1 MKKSLYKKVLVLGII
16 VLFIGGSVI
25 PGIGAIFRKPSNILD
40 ADFIENT
47 WKWENLL
54 EDPPG
59 EEWNNTFGGTNSD
72 EGYSVQQT
80 SDGGYIITGY
90 TSSYGTGGNDVWLIK
105 TDFNGSKEWNNTFG
119 GTDVDIGYSVQQTF
133 DGGYII
139 TGRTDSFGA
148 GGDVWLIKTNSAGN
162 EVWNRTLGG
171 TDYDVGSCVQQT
183 ADGGYII
190 TGNTFSYGAGSYD
203 VWLIKTDSNGIE
215 EWNQTFGGTNQDW
228 GSFVQ
233 QTTDGGYIITG
244 RTSSYGDLH
253 YDVWLI
259 KTDSNG
265 TEEWDET
272 FGGTM
277 YDFGR
282 SVQQTTDGG
291 YIIIAWTWTNDTGI
305 YDVWLIKTDSNG
317 TEEWDETFG
326 GTNSDEGNSVQQT
339 SDGGYIITGETY
351 SYGAGSSDV
360 WFIKTDSNGVKEW
373 DETFGGTNAD
383 YGFSVQQTSDG
394 GYIITGETYSY
405 GAGSSDVWLIRI
417 EPENNPPYEPTDP
430 YPENNSVDLDV
441 ETNLSWTG
449 GDPDGD
455 EVTYDIYFGKTNP
468 PPKVASNQTETTYVP
483 GTLDY
488 DTTYYWQIVAWDD
501 YNPCT
506 EGPIWMFTTQVN
518 QPPGPPIIN
527 GPKSGKVGKQYLYTF
542 VSEDPEGHNVFYEI
556 NWGDGN
562 ITSWDGP
569 HESNTIIKRDHE
581 WNEKGTFQIMAR
593 AKDVYGAIGEWGTL
607 DVTMPKSKSIY
618 FNFPLLNWLFERFP
632 NAFQLLRYMLGL

>member
-1 MKKSLYKKVLVLGII
+1 VKKSLYKKVLVLGII

-277 YDFGR
+277 
-282 SVQQTTDGG
+282 
-291 YIIIAWTWTNDTGI
+291 
-305 YDVWLIKTDSNG
+305 
-317 TEEWDETFG
+317 
-326 GTNSDEGNSVQQT
+326 
-339 SDGGYIITGETY
+339 
-351 SYGAGSSDV
+351 
-360 WFIKTDSNGVKEW
+360 
-373 DETFGGTNAD
+373 
-383 YGFSVQQTSDG
+383 
-394 GYIITGETYSY
+394 
-405 GAGSSDVWLIRI
+405 
-417 EPENNPPYEPTDP
+417 
-430 YPENNSVDLDV
+430 
-441 ETNLSWTG
+441 
-449 GDPDGD
+449 
-455 EVTYDIYFGKTNP
+455 
-468 PPKVASNQTETTYVP
+468 
-483 GTLDY
+483 
-488 DTTYYWQIVAWDD
+488 
-501 YNPCT
+501 
-506 EGPIWMFTTQVN
+506 
-518 QPPGPPIIN
+518 
-527 GPKSGKVGKQYLYTF
+527 
-542 VSEDPEGHNVFYEI
+542 
-556 NWGDGN
+556 
-562 ITSWDGP
+562 
-569 HESNTIIKRDHE
+569 
-581 WNEKGTFQIMAR
+581 
-593 AKDVYGAIGEWGTL
+593 
-607 DVTMPKSKSIY
+607 
-618 FNFPLLNWLFERFP
+618 
-632 NAFQLLRYMLGL
+632 